1 MEKEGIL
8 EVLQRWDSTG
18 LLTGL
23 PPWEKEELALLYDN
37 VTRVMLSKAN
47 TLEEH
52 VYETLGDVTLPTTRR
67 LYRRVG
73 INFEINNMVD
83 ELTKRVQENY
93 EVINVPAQKDADG
106 NITNPIVEF
115 CVEFSDSYSDTLTEK
130 NVLSDDEYKNEIN
143 KMLTTINEVLTSK
156 EMVSFVDTT
165 SSEYIVK
172 YSDTRKSKSQTR
184 NWNQKR
190 AMESLHGILNNINQ
204 GNL

>member
-1 MEKEGIL
+1 MEKEEIL

-37 VTRVMLSKAN
+37 VTRVMLSKAD
-47 TLEEH
+47 TLEEY

-83 ELTKRVQENY
+83 ELTRRVQENY
-93 EVINVPAQKDADG
+93 EAINVPPQKNEDG

-115 CVEFSDSYSDTLTEK
+115 CVEFADTYEDESIKKKIFSKEQYTDRVEK
-130 NVLSDDEYKNEIN
+130 LLDTVRTVLLSN
-143 KMLTTINEVLTSK
+143 
-156 EMVSFVDTT
+156 EMVSFVDR
-165 SSEYIVK
+165 SDSDWKIM
-172 YSDTRKSKSQTR
+172 YSDTKKSPNQVR
-184 NWNQKR
+184 MWNQKR
-190 AMESLHGILNNINQ
+190 AIETLHGILNETNQ
-204 GNL
+204 GV

>member
-83 ELTKRVQENY
+83 
-93 EVINVPAQKDADG
+93 
-106 NITNPIVEF
+106 
-115 CVEFSDSYSDTLTEK
+115 
-130 NVLSDDEYKNEIN
+130 
-143 KMLTTINEVLTSK
+143 
-156 EMVSFVDTT
+156 
-165 SSEYIVK
+165 
-172 YSDTRKSKSQTR
+172 
-184 NWNQKR
+184 
-190 AMESLHGILNNINQ
+190 
-204 GNL
+204 

>member
-1 MEKEGIL
+1 MEKEEIL

-37 VTRVMLSKAN
+37 VTRVMLSKASI
-47 TLEEH
+47 LEEY

-93 EVINVPAQKDADG
+93 EAINVPPQKDDDG

-115 CVEFSDSYSDTLTEK
+115 CVEFADTYEDESIKKKIFSKEQYTDRVEMLLDT
-130 NVLSDDEYKNEIN
+130 VRTVLLSD
-143 KMLTTINEVLTSK
+143 
-156 EMVSFVDTT
+156 EMVSFVDR
-165 SSEYIVK
+165 SDSDWKIM
-172 YSDTRKSKSQTR
+172 YSDTKKSPNQVR
-184 NWNQKR
+184 MWNQKR
-190 AMESLHGILNNINQ
+190 AIETLHGILNETNQ
-204 GNL
+204 GV